1 MKKMILPTIC
11 FLALTVTA
19 SAQTRNSRRRGSTS
33 SSVTTTSAVNHQT
46 QTATTARPE
55 NDNTT
60 EQRPSSTQVIPD
72 NRKEYMIDGQLA
84 TYTGHQAT
92 PVNSDEFQSL
102 RKEDNKKEE
111 N

>member
-11 FLALTVTA
+11 FFALTVTA
-19 SAQTRNSRRRGSTS
+19 SAQTRNSRRRGSTTS
-33 SSVTTTSAVNHQT
+33 STIPTSAVNKST

-60 EQRPSSTQVIPD
+60 EVRPSSTTVIPD

-102 RKEDNKKEE
+102 RKEENKKEE

>member
-11 FLALTVTA
+11 FLAITVTA
-19 SAQTRNSRRRGSTS
+19 SAQTRNSRRRGSTTS
-33 SSVTTTSAVNHQT
+33 STITTSEVNKST

-55 NDNTT
+55 NENTT
-60 EQRPSSTQVIPD
+60 EVRQSSTTVIPD

-84 TYTGHQAT
+84 TYTGHEAT

-102 RKEDNKKEE
+102 RKEDTKQEE